1 VAESDSTAPE
11 QPSVSSGSRAGR
23 KAEPFSLGL
32 VCFTDPRETGLAEK
46 RESYL
51 RACHQS
57 LAQALRDNGLIV
69 ADPLEQMRS
78 PRDPFFGLRSM
89 EETRRAARSLRS
101 HDLAGVIIGC
111 WHWTEPA
118 LPIALVRDL
127 NVPVAL
133 YSADDPAWAGSVHLT
148 ALGASLWQWAGSNY
162 AVRHFRSM
170 GDIASLLDWASGAV
184 ALAKL
189 RSGSLLLWGGS
200 YCLRMEHLQED
211 LSSLKACVVG
221 DVLIEDEYILIRR
234 AEEILASKP
243 ERVERFRSW
252 LIQGGTKIVFD
263 STMLTEESLSSQI
276 ALYLAARDRLEEL
289 SGESIL
295 GVSVRCQPT
304 LSEEWGKTA
313 CFLPAFLPFCED
325 AEGPRDVVPTV
336 CEGDV
341 KGLVTAAL
349 LSLASRGAPPLFGD
363 LKYIGHDGMI
373 ISNCGAS
380 SVFYAANSL
389 AAERV
394 LPRLTISGQCQ
405 GRSGGAI
412 GYEGQ
417 PGAMTIA
424 RLIRIRD
431 RLLMHLGLAESLT
444 IDERILA
451 KIMWGRMWPHA
462 ALRLPV
468 DRQLLVAALGSNHY
482 CAVPGDHVRELELAC
497 GIAGTP
503 VLRIDDEQQLRG
515 FTAQ

>member
-1 VAESDSTAPE
+1 MAESDSTAPE
-11 QPSVSSGSRAGR
+11 RPAGRQAGSRAG
-23 KAEPFSLGL
+23 AQLFSLGL
-32 VCFTDPRETGLAEK
+32 VCFTDPRETGLADK

-51 RACHQS
+51 RASHQS
-57 LAQALRDNGLIV
+57 LAWTLRDRGLIV

-78 PRDPFFGLRSM
+78 ASDPFFGLRSV
-89 EETRRAARSLRS
+89 EETRRAAKILSS

-148 ALGASLWQWAGSNY
+148 ALGASLWQWAGSDY

-170 GDIASLLDWASGAV
+170 GNLQALVDWAHATV
-184 ALAKL
+184 ALARL

-211 LSSLKACVVG
+211 LSRLKAFLVG
-221 DVLIEDEYILIRR
+221 DVLIEDEYILVRR

-252 LIQGGTKIVFD
+252 LVQGGTKIVFD
-263 STMLTEESLSSQI
+263 ATMLTPESLSGQI

-313 CFLPAFLPFCED
+313 CFLPAFLPFAED
-325 AEGPRDVVPTV
+325 AERTRDVVPTV

-349 LSLASRGAPPLFGD
+349 LNLVSQGTPPLFGD
-363 LKYIGHDGMI
+363 LKYVGPDCMV

-389 AAERV
+389 CPERV
-394 LPRLTISGQCQ
+394 LPRLAISGQCQ

-424 RLIRIRD
+424 RLTRIRD
-431 RLLMHLGLAESLT
+431 RLLMHLGLAESLR
-444 IDERILA
+444 IDERIMA
-451 KIMWGRMWPHA
+451 NIMWGRMWPHV

-468 DRQLLVAALGSNHY
+468 DRELLVAALGSNHY

-497 GIAGTP
+497 RTAGIP
-503 VLRIDDEQQLRG
+503 VLRIDNEEQLRH
-515 FTAQ
+515 FAAE